1 MHSCIRICIFIR
13 YSGKNKIF
21 NSKNLYDQNT
31 IIRNVVIYVAATE
44 VMDLIVLFD
53 FLYFTIVS
61 FRHKRSTIEVMFY
74 SIVENDIIFQRKQAY
89 F

>member
-1 MHSCIRICIFIR
+1 MHSCTRICIFIW
-13 YSGKNKIF
+13 YSDKNKNF

-31 IIRNVVIYVAATE
+31 IIRNVVIGRSHRV
-44 VMDLIVLFD
+44 VLFD
-53 FLYFTIVS
+53 FLYFTIVN
-61 FRHKRSTIEVMFY
+61 FRHKRSTIEVVFY